1 MTDFSD
7 CGLGVLEGKTIATVF
22 EKMATADLVRRG
34 GLFFSVLMDKRE
46 SQSAKPDAP
55 GLQGTRLQIRWAS
68 HPCVRHKSAGGVLL
82 ILPRGSNHTVWSGPK
97 AVSYDLGG
105 KRPKCNPL

>member
-34 GLFFSVLMDKRE
+34 GLFFSALLDERE
-46 SQSAKPDAP
+46 SQSTKPQPRTSGNPPTNPMGKSPLRQA
-55 GLQGTRLQIRWAS
+55 QIRRRRSSYFTARVKP
-68 HPCVRHKSAGGVLL
+68 HCMERTE
-82 ILPRGSNHTVWSGPK
+82 GSE
-97 AVSYDLGG
+97 L
-105 KRPKCNPL
+105 